1 MEDLGTHTVFIA
13 EVKDAVVTGSNPPLT
28 YAEYQS
34 KIKPKPEINQEK
46 EIVGWRCKICSYV
59 YEGSELPADF
69 SCPLCGHGPEDFE
82 PVYE

>member
-34 KIKPKPEINQEK
+34 KIKPKPEIKQEK
-46 EIVGWRCKICSYV
+46 AV
-59 YEGSELPADF
+59 
-69 SCPLCGHGPEDFE
+69 
-82 PVYE
+82 